1 MRMDAGRRHAAP
13 MLAPTSG
20 LPLIKSVP
28 SLGWRPERR
37 KANVDVEIGMSEAQ
51 RKRRVKW
58 GVELFIQWMR
68 KDGGAELIPGT
79 LRIHGPFPHFAPRGN
94 DTQYGDN
101 GAHREVARSLV
112 TDTNNGKEDYVIE
125 AQFRCREVIQEIPTS
140 LAQELFANPAHE
152 SSIKPLRDREWRRT
166 GARTWS
172 PN

>member
-1 MRMDAGRRHAAP
+1 

-28 SLGWRPERR
+28 SLGWRAEWR

-51 RKRRVKW
+51 RKARVKW
-58 GVELFIQWMR
+58 GVEVFIQWMKKEDR
-68 KDGGAELIPGT
+68 AQLIPGT
-79 LRIHGPFPHFAPRGN
+79 LRIHGPFPHFAPRQN

-101 GAHREVARSLV
+101 GAHRKVARNLE

-125 AQFRCREVIQEIPTS
+125 AQFKCPEYISEIPTE

-152 SSIKPLRDREWRRT
+152 SSIKPLRDREWRKT

-172 PN
+172 RN